1 MSGLELALRVAGGSH
16 LLLAIAHIP
25 ISRHLGWKADI
36 QSASLLT
43 RQIFWVHCF
52 FICLVL
58 ALMGAL
64 AVYDPQALIARS
76 QLGLYVTGGISLF
89 WTTRLVF
96 QWFVYD
102 SSLWRGKR
110 FETAMH
116 VVFSGVWVFYVL
128 IYGAAFRGQL

>member
-1 MSGLELALRVAGGSH
+1 MSGLELALRITGASH

-36 QSASLLT
+36 ETASLLT

-58 ALMGAL
+58 TMMGAL
-64 AVYDPQALIARS
+64 GVYDPQTLIARS
-76 QLGLYVTGGISLF
+76 QLGLYVTGGITLF
-89 WTTRLVF
+89 WAIRLVC

-102 SSLWRGKR
+102 SALWRGKR

-116 VVFSGVWVFYVL
+116 VLFSAVWVLYVVV
-128 IYGAAFRGQL
+128 YGAAFRGQI